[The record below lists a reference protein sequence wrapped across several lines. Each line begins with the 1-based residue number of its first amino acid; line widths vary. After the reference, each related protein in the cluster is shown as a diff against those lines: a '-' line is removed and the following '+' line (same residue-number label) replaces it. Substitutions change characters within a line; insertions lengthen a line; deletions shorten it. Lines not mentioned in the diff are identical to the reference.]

1 MSESSNAAA
10 SAASAASA
18 ATATTVRYRP
28 WLLVMLAAAGTFA
41 LTMGMRQSMGL
52 FVGSINTHTALGLG
66 SVSLAFAF
74 GQLWWGLTQPLAGI
88 VADRAGP
95 GRVLVVGV
103 LLVALG
109 TWLIPQMQS
118 TAGLVFAIGVLAA
131 GGAGMAGPS
140 VLMAATV
147 RLVEPARRG
156 LATGVVNAG
165 GSFGQFVFA
174 PVAQA
179 ITSAAGWVAAVQT
192 LAWITLLALPAAWVL
207 RGTSA
212 AEREAAAGGAGQ
224 SAAPPETTR
233 QAIARAFAD
242 PSYRLLAA
250 GFFVCGFHVAFLAT
264 HLPGVVESCGL
275 PPQVGA
281 WALAMLGLF
290 NIVGSIGIGW
300 AIGSGRWR
308 LKSML
313 ALIYTIRGVAVLVF
327 VLAPKTTTVM
337 LTFAA
342 VMGLTFLS
350 TVPPTATLV
359 ARFFGPAHLATLFGL
374 VMVTHQVG
382 GFLGA
387 WAGGKAYEMSG
398 TFDWVWYADILLAAA
413 AALIH
418 LPIKEARAVTSPG
431 PATPPCPAPGR

>member
-1 MSESSNAAA
+1 MTELARAPL
-10 SAASAASA
+10 
-18 ATATTVRYRP
+18 RP
-28 WLLVMLAAAGTFA
+28 LVWVLLAAAGTFA
-41 LTMGMRQSMGL
+41 LTMGARQSMGL
-52 FVGSINTHTALGLG
+52 FVGSLNTHTGLGLA

-88 VADRAGP
+88 VADRVGP

-109 TWLIPQMQS
+109 TWLIPHMSS
-118 TAGLVFAIGVLAA
+118 TAGLIFAIGVLAA

-140 VLMAATV
+140 VLMAATT

-179 ITSAAGWVAAVQT
+179 ITSAAGWAAAVQA
-192 LAWITLLALPAAWVL
+192 LALVTLLALPAAWVL
-207 RGTSA
+207 RGQA
-212 AEREAAAGGAGQ
+212 QPAGAAAAPRE
-224 SAAPPETTR
+224 STKAAVS
-233 QAIARAFAD
+233 RALVD
-242 PSYRLLAA
+242 PSFRLLAL

-281 WALAMLGLF
+281 WSLAMLGLF

-300 AIGSGRWR
+300 AMSHGRWR
-308 LKSML
+308 MKSML
-313 ALIYTIRGVAVLVF
+313 SLIYAVRGVAVLIF

-337 LTFAA
+337 LVFAA
-342 VMGLTFLS
+342 VMGVTFLS
-350 TVPPTATLV
+350 TVPPTAGLV
-359 ARFFGPAHLATLFGL
+359 ARFFGPAHMATLFGL
-374 VMVTHQVG
+374 TMVTHQIG

-387 WAGGKAYEMSG
+387 WLGGKAFEANGSY
-398 TFDWVWYADILLAAA
+398 DWIWYADIMLAAA

-418 LPIKEARAVTSPG
+418 LPIKEARPAAPAVAAAS
-431 PATPPCPAPGR
+431 

>member
-1 MSESSNAAA
+1 
-10 SAASAASA
+10 
-18 ATATTVRYRP
+18 
-28 WLLVMLAAAGTFA
+28 
-41 LTMGMRQSMGL
+41 MGARQSMGL
-52 FVGSINTHTALGLG
+52 FVGSINTHTALGLA

-95 GRVLVVGV
+95 GRVLMVGV

-118 TAGLVFAIGVLAA
+118 TAGLIFAIGVLSA

-140 VLMAATV
+140 VLMAATI

-174 PVAQA
+174 PAAQA
-179 ITSAAGWVAAVQT
+179 ITSASGWVAAVQA
-192 LAWITLLALPAAWVL
+192 LALVTLLALPAAWVL
-207 RGTSA
+207 RGLSA
-212 AEREAAAGGAGQ
+212 AERAAMPPTEA
-224 SAAPPETTR
+224 AAPPETTR
-233 QAIARAFAD
+233 QAITRAFAD
-242 PSYRLLAA
+242 PSYRLLAT

-275 PPQVGA
+275 PPRVGA
-281 WALAMLGLF
+281 WSLAMLGLF

-300 AIGSGRWR
+300 AIGRARWR

-313 ALIYTIRGVAVLVF
+313 SLIYAIRGVAVLAF
-327 VLAPKTTTVM
+327 VLAPKTPAVM

-387 WAGGKAYEMSG
+387 WLGGKAFEAHGSY
-398 TFDWVWYADILLAAA
+398 DWIWVADILLAAA

-418 LPIKEARAVTSPG
+418 LPIKEARG
-431 PATPPCPAPGR
+431 PAPAARPRPA